1 MNALTRISL
10 IVFFASHIP
19 ITMMVDGQAIL
30 PESGEWLGVVSF
42 GREMILTHFL
52 NLLYSLPYPVEKPVW
67 LVHRNLQRHAD
78 G

>member
-30 PESGEWLGVVSF
+30 PESGE
-42 GREMILTHFL
+42 
-52 NLLYSLPYPVEKPVW
+52 
-67 LVHRNLQRHAD
+67 
-78 G
+78 